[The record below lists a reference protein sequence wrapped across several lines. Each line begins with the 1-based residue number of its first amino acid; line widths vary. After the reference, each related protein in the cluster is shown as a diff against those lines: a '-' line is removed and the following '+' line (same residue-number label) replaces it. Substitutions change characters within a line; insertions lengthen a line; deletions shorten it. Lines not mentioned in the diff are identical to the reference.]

1 MESTLFFVFGGLLV
15 VSALVVAWLGMRA
28 QSFPGG
34 RGLIT
39 GVSVFFAV
47 LVVGTAVFG
56 WIHAGHEKEHREE
69 ELAKE
74 ERGAKE
80 EGGAKGEAGASTV
93 LDVASPKDGS
103 LVFEPDGLE
112 ASAGLI
118 ALVYTNPSQ
127 VPHNI
132 NLEFEGK
139 TIAESET
146 ISEGT
151 VKLEKRLQPGEYV
164 FYCDVPGHR
173 QAGMEG
179 DLTVSGPQEP

>member
-1 MESTLFFVFGGLLV
+1 VESTLFFVFGGLLV

-28 QSFPGG
+28 ESFPGG
-34 RGLIT
+34 RGLIA

-74 ERGAKE
+74 EGE
-80 EGGAKGEAGASTV
+80 AKGEAGSEAVAGTV
-93 LDVASPKDGS
+93 LDVSSPKDGS

-118 ALVYTNPSQ
+118 SLVYTNPSR

-132 NLEFEGK
+132 HLEFEGK

-151 VKLEKRLQPGEYV
+151 VKIEKRLQPGEYV

-179 DLTVSGPQEP
+179 DLTVSGAQKP

>member
-1 MESTLFFVFGGLLV
+1 MDSALFFVFGGLLV
-15 VSALVVAWLGMRA
+15 VSALVLAWLGMRA
-28 QSFPGG
+28 ESFPGR
-34 RGLIT
+34 RGLIV
-39 GVSVFFAV
+39 GVGATFAV

-56 WIHAGHEKEHREE
+56 WIHAGEEKEHREK

-74 ERGAKE
+74 ESGAE
-80 EGGAKGEAGASTV
+80 GEAGSEATAGTV

-112 ASAGLI
+112 AAAGLI
-118 ALVYTNPSQ
+118 TLVYANPSQ

-132 NLEFEGK
+132 NLEFDKK

-151 VKLEKRLQPGEYV
+151 AKIEKRLEPGQYV
-164 FYCDVPGHR
+164 FYCDIPGHR

-179 DLTVSGPQEP
+179 DLTVTGPEKP